1 MRRPAKRAVCVDRTL
16 EHRLHGAGTAYVNVL
31 AVKEGRESDP
41 AIQALAKALCSDE
54 VKAFIDETYAGA
66 VQAVF

>member
-1 MRRPAKRAVCVDRTL
+1 MSPPRGT
-16 EHRLHGAGTAYVNVL
+16 AGTAYVNVL

>member
-1 MRRPAKRAVCVDRTL
+1 MTGVQTCALPIF
-16 EHRLHGAGTAYVNVL
+16 NVL

>member
-1 MRRPAKRAVCVDRTL
+1 MSMCWPSRRA
-16 EHRLHGAGTAYVNVL
+16 
-31 AVKEGRESDP
+31 RESDP
-41 AIQALAKALCSDE
+41 AIQALAKALCSDD